1 MSNVNSDA
9 PGVRIIPPL
18 VYLAG
23 LVIGLLASRWMPT
36 GVVPDPPAWI
46 IGGILIA
53 CGVGLAGSAVAS
65 FRNTGTTF
73 RPDRAA
79 SRLVITGPFKIT
91 RNPMYLGMAL
101 AYLGITIAAQ
111 SVWALI
117 LFPAVL
123 IIIQR
128 RAIEPDEAFLARRF
142 GADYASYKARVR
154 RWL

>member
-1 MSNVNSDA
+1 
-9 PGVRIIPPL
+9 
-18 VYLAG
+18 
-23 LVIGLLASRWMPT
+23 
-36 GVVPDPPAWI
+36 
-46 IGGILIA
+46 
-53 CGVGLAGSAVAS
+53 
-65 FRNTGTTF
+65 
-73 RPDRAA
+73 
-79 SRLVITGPFKIT
+79 
-91 RNPMYLGMAL
+91 MYLGMAL